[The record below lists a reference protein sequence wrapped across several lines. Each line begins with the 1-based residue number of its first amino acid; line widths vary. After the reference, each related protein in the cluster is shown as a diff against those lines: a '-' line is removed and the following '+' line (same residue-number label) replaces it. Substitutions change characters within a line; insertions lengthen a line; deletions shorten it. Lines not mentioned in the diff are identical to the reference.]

1 MKLHIGCGKRLINGW
16 VNLDLYEANN
26 PDIIDDAATLTKIND
41 VSVDILYAS
50 HVLEHFKRIDTL
62 KVLQLWHSKLK
73 VGGTLRLAV
82 PDFEKVVQ
90 AYSLKGVPLKTLLG
104 FLVGGQRN
112 DLDNHYMVFDF
123 HLLESMLKKVGFTDI
138 KRYNWEETEHF
149 YVDDYASSYLPHMD
163 KGSGLLMS
171 LNVEAKKPIK

>member
-1 MKLHIGCGKRLINGW
+1 MKLHIGCGKRIIPGW
-16 VNLDLYEANN
+16 VNVDLDPSNE
-26 PDIIDDAATLTKIND
+26 PDIIDDAETLTKID
-41 VSVDILYAS
+41 DGSVDILYAS

-62 KVLQLWHSKLK
+62 KVLQLWYSKIRS
-73 VGGTLRLAV
+73 GGTLRLAV

-90 AYSLKGVPLKTLLG
+90 AYMRGIPMQTLIG

-123 HLLESMLKKVGFTDI
+123 NLLESMLKKVGFVEV

-149 YVDDYASSYLPHMD
+149 YVDDYSSCYLPHMD

-171 LNVEAKKPIK
+171 LNIEAKKV

>member
-1 MKLHIGCGKRLINGW
+1 MKLHIGCGKRIINGW
-16 VNLDLYEANN
+16 VNIDLDPANK
-26 PDIIDDAATLTKIND
+26 PDIVDDAETLSLIND
-41 VSVDILYAS
+41 GSADIIYAS
-50 HVLEHFKRIDTL
+50 HVLEHFKRNNTL

-73 VGGTLRLAV
+73 PGGVLRLAV

-90 AYSLKGVPLKTLLG
+90 AYTSRGLPLKTLLG
-104 FLVGGQRN
+104 FLVGGQKN

-123 HLLESMLKKVGFTDI
+123 NLLESTLKKANYIDV

-149 YVDDYASSYLPHMD
+149 YVDDYSSSYLPHMN

-171 LNVEAKKPIK
+171 LNVEAKKPI